1 MAIKGHRYSALIRC
15 WYYRELA
22 GRPIERFA
30 PLLNLLFD
38 LLAIPGFLEH
48 HNPKHSWLASQ
59 ERSPP
64 SWLGAAVSPVQGLR
78 RTPEPQE
85 PRSPL
90 RTSGR
95 GFLFGTIRKD
105 PRFGKAAR
113 PPLDERSRRVSGFL
127 KDGVSDYEVE
137 FRCSG
142 THAGR
147 DSHGF
152 R

>member
-1 MAIKGHRYSALIRC
+1 MAIKGHRYSALSGC

-64 SWLGAAVSPVQGLR
+64 SWLGPMPLSGAKPEKNAGLL
-78 RTPEPQE
+78 ES
-85 PRSPL
+85 RSSCERL
-90 RTSGR
+90 AGASR
-95 GFLFGTIRKD
+95 G
-105 PRFGKAAR
+105 
-113 PPLDERSRRVSGFL
+113 
-127 KDGVSDYEVE
+127 
-137 FRCSG
+137 
-142 THAGR
+142 
-147 DSHGF
+147 
-152 R
+152 

>member
-1 MAIKGHRYSALIRC
+1 MAIKGHRYSALSRC

-64 SWLGAAVSPVQGLR
+64 S
-78 RTPEPQE
+78 
-85 PRSPL
+85 
-90 RTSGR
+90 
-95 GFLFGTIRKD
+95 
-105 PRFGKAAR
+105 
-113 PPLDERSRRVSGFL
+113 
-127 KDGVSDYEVE
+127 
-137 FRCSG
+137 
-142 THAGR
+142 
-147 DSHGF
+147 
-152 R
+152 